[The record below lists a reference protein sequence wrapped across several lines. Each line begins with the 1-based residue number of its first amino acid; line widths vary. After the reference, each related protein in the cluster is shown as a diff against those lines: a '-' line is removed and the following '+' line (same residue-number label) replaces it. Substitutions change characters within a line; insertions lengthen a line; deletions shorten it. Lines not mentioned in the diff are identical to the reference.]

1 MRVVRY
7 RLVGFK
13 RPEGVFIK
21 QTLQDPRGHAGN
33 NIIFKRCWGHH
44 IPEVIMRLTPRH
56 EIQTLFPSDELVN
69 LSVTDFS
76 GHPRKIYIDHINW
89 HTIPEDFEGC
99 MKQYRQYIIQHEMGH
114 AIGIYDHAHPVHDA
128 IGHHCHPMYQQTKGT
143 KGLCRANP
151 WLYPR
156 LYPHKSMTHAKSPS
170 KKRKQTK
177 KKKKK
182 KNKMS

>member
-44 IPEVIMRLTPRH
+44 IPEVIMRLTPRQ
-56 EIQTLFPSDELVN
+56 EIQSLFPSDELVN

-89 HTIPEDFEGC
+89 HTIPEGFEGC

-114 AIGIYDHAHPVHDA
+114 AIGIYDHAHPVQDA

-143 KGLCRANP
+143 KGLCLANP
-151 WLYPR
+151 WLYP
-156 LYPHKSMTHAKSPS
+156 LVPS
-170 KKRKQTK
+170 SKNTDKRSK
-177 KKKKK
+177 KKKKTKRKHK
-182 KNKMS
+182 KPPKKK